1 MEGINMDLLHQTDL
15 FSTDEIRKTTFDL
28 PGADVTL
35 FENFFTKAES
45 NALYTALL
53 NHTAWEQDAMTIYGK
68 QVNLPR
74 LTAWY
79 GDTDLEVAYV
89 GKKAKLRPW
98 TAELIK
104 IKERIEQEVDV
115 KFTRCLLNYYR
126 DGKDSVDWHQD
137 YEESQRKNTVI
148 GSVTFGAT
156 RPFQLKHATRHDL
169 KRISIPLAHGSLLL
183 MQGATQDNWKHK
195 IPKTSKQIQ
204 PRINLTFRWIK

>member
-1 MEGINMDLLHQTDL
+1 MDLFSQTDL

-35 FENFFTKAES
+35 FENFFSAEES
-45 NALYTALL
+45 NRLYNSLL
-53 NHTAWEQDAMTIYGK
+53 QNTIWEQDQMTIYGK
-68 QVNLPR
+68 QINLPR

-79 GDTDLEVAYV
+79 GDSKIDSSYYDKKRKMLPWNADL
-89 GKKAKLRPW
+89 LF
-98 TAELIK
+98 
-104 IKERIEQEVDV
+104 IKERIEKEVDIQ
-115 KFTRCLLNYYR
+115 FTRCLLNYYR

-156 RPFQLKHATRHDL
+156 RPFQLKHATRKDL

-195 IPKTSKQIQ
+195 IPKTTKKIL

>member
-1 MEGINMDLLHQTDL
+1 MDLFSQTDL

-35 FENFFTKAES
+35 FENFFSSEES
-45 NALYTALL
+45 NRLYNSLL
-53 NHTAWEQDAMTIYGK
+53 QNTIWEQDQMTIYGK

-79 GDTDLEVAYV
+79 GDSKTDSSYYD
-89 GKKAKLRPW
+89 KKRKMLPW
-98 TAELIK
+98 NADLLF
-104 IKERIEQEVDV
+104 IKERIEKEVDIQ
-115 KFTRCLLNYYR
+115 FTRCLLNYYR

-156 RPFQLKHATRHDL
+156 RPFQLKHATRKDL
-169 KRISIPLAHGSLLL
+169 KRISIPLAHGSLLV
-183 MQGATQDNWKHK
+183 MQGATQNNWKHK
-195 IPKTSKQIQ
+195 IPKTTKKIL

>member
-1 MEGINMDLLHQTDL
+1 MDLFSQTDL
-15 FSTDEIRKTTFDL
+15 FSTDEIHKTVFDL
-28 PGADVTL
+28 PGADVAL
-35 FENFFTKAES
+35 FENFFSTEES
-45 NALYTALL
+45 NRLYNSLL
-53 NHTAWEQDAMTIYGK
+53 QNTSWEQDQMTIYGK

-79 GDTDLEVAYV
+79 GDSKTDSSYYDKKRKMLSWNTDL
-89 GKKAKLRPW
+89 LF
-98 TAELIK
+98 
-104 IKERIEQEVDV
+104 IKERIEKKVDIQ
-115 KFTRCLLNYYR
+115 FTRCLLNYYR

-156 RPFQLKHATRHDL
+156 RPFQLKHATRKDL
-169 KRISIPLAHGSLLL
+169 KRISIPLAHGSLLV

-195 IPKTSKQIQ
+195 IPKTTKKIL

>member
-1 MEGINMDLLHQTDL
+1 MDLFSQTDL

-35 FENFFTKAES
+35 FENFFSSEES
-45 NALYTALL
+45 NRLYNSLL
-53 NHTAWEQDAMTIYGK
+53 QNTIWEQDQMTIYGK

-79 GDTDLEVAYV
+79 GDSKTDSSYYD
-89 GKKAKLRPW
+89 KKRKMLSW
-98 TAELIK
+98 NDDLLF
-104 IKERIEQEVDV
+104 IKERIEKEVDIQ
-115 KFTRCLLNYYR
+115 FTRCLLNYYR

-137 YEESQRKNTVI
+137 YEESQRKNTAI

-156 RPFQLKHATRHDL
+156 RPFQLKHATRKDL
-169 KRISIPLAHGSLLL
+169 KRISIPLAHGSLLV
-183 MQGATQDNWKHK
+183 MEGATQDNWKHK
-195 IPKTSKQIQ
+195 IPKTTKKIL

>member
-1 MEGINMDLLHQTDL
+1 MDLFSQTDL

-35 FENFFTKAES
+35 FENFFSSEES
-45 NALYTALL
+45 NRFYNSLL
-53 NHTAWEQDAMTIYGK
+53 QNTIWEQDQMTIYGK

-79 GDTDLEVAYV
+79 GDSKTDSSYSD
-89 GKKAKLRPW
+89 KKRKMLPW
-98 TAELIK
+98 NADLLF
-104 IKERIEQEVDV
+104 IKERIEKEVDIQ
-115 KFTRCLLNYYR
+115 FTRCLLNYYR

-137 YEESQRKNTVI
+137 YEESRRKNTVI

-156 RPFQLKHATRHDL
+156 RPFQLKHATRKDL
-169 KRISIPLAHGSLLL
+169 KRISIPLAHGSLLV

-195 IPKTSKQIQ
+195 IPKTTKKIL

>member
-1 MEGINMDLLHQTDL
+1 MDLFSQTDL
-15 FSTDEIRKTTFDL
+15 FSTDEICKSVFDL
-28 PGADVTL
+28 PGADITL
-35 FENFFTKAES
+35 FENFFSSEES
-45 NALYTALL
+45 NRLYNSLL
-53 NHTAWEQDAMTIYGK
+53 QNTIWEQDQMTIYGK

-79 GDTDLEVAYV
+79 GDSKTDSSYYV
-89 GKKAKLRPW
+89 KKRKMLPW
-98 TAELIK
+98 SADLLF
-104 IKERIEQEVDV
+104 IKERIEKEVDIQ
-115 KFTRCLLNYYR
+115 FTRCLLNYYR

-156 RPFQLKHATRHDL
+156 RPFQLKHATRKDL
-169 KRISIPLAHGSLLL
+169 KRISIPLAHGSLLV

-195 IPKTSKQIQ
+195 IPKTTKKIL